1 MEIVYGINVMYVWEF
16 GDGENVIILSLWVM
30 YVYRNKIGIVIFNV
44 MVINKVSLMFIWCIV
59 VI

>member
-30 YVYRNKIGIVIFNV
+30 YVYRIIGIVIFNV